1 MLSYEVL
8 LKVGVPLMG
17 GRACGCTTR
26 VHFARAGAW
35 ASPAGVAASTVHER
49 AVEHAAGDLRVAE
62 RGSGDL
68 RPVAGTVVRDS
79 NALRA
84 CRRTM
89 GMPSYTGVLKNH
101 GRAVVHDAGDLRVAA
116 LSTAFV

>member
-68 RPVAGTVVRDS
+68 RPVAGTMVRDS

-84 CRRTM
+84 CRGLGLSGWRVKTM
-89 GMPSYTGVLKNH
+89 GVSSYMLPAT
-101 GRAVVHDAGDLRVAA
+101 
-116 LSTAFV
+116 FV